1 MAERRSAAAVRH
13 AKRGASDIRRNRVL
27 AGHSLLTVV
36 KRRKEPPSD
45 RLLIWVRRL
54 SERNNRN
61 VAAVAVGRQTHPML
75 AARTYGH
82 QQTGY
87 MTVPA
92 NIVLASGERSIH
104 HRPFGI
110 FHKFYCGPP
119 RSEAGWPGNLR
130 RCPVSVSVVPSTFR
144 IERSASMKLPT

>member
-1 MAERRSAAAVRH
+1 M
-13 AKRGASDIRRNRVL
+13 L
-27 AGHSLLTVV
+27 AGHSLLAMV

-54 SERNNRN
+54 GERKNRN
-61 VAAVAVGRQTHPML
+61 VAAVAV
-75 AARTYGH
+75 AAVAAKLTPCWQPTYGH

-87 MTVPA
+87 MTVQA

-119 RSEAGWPGNLR
+119 RIEAGWPDNLR

>member
-1 MAERRSAAAVRH
+1 MTERRSAAAVRH
-13 AKRGASDIRRNRVL
+13 AKQGVSDIRRNLVL
-27 AGHSLLTVV
+27 AGHSLLTMV

-54 SERNNRN
+54 GQRKNRT
-61 VAAVAVGRQTHPML
+61 VAAVRRGRQTRPML

-87 MTVPA
+87 MTVQA
-92 NIVLASGERSIH
+92 NIVLASGERSIRD
-104 HRPFGI
+104 RPFGI

-119 RSEAGWPGNLR
+119 RIEAGWPGNLR